1 MSERI
6 VTAEER
12 TDDKEFD
19 RSLRPRRLAEFIG
32 QAAVKANLEILITAA
47 KGRDEPI
54 EHILIAG
61 PPGLGKTTLANIVA
75 NEMGV
80 SIRTTSGPAIE
91 HQGALASILTN
102 LEDRD
107 IFFVDE
113 IHRLARPVE
122 ESLYPAM
129 EDFKFDFVSG
139 KGAGA
144 QTFRLQLPRFTVIG
158 ATTRQ
163 GMLSAPLRDRFGAVY
178 PLYFYGSEDLF
189 AIVTRSAQLLRV
201 DIDEAGGRV
210 IASRAR
216 GTPRVANRL
225 LRRVRD
231 FAQVRAQGRIDER
244 IALDALAMLEVDA
257 LGLDLIDRRILRT
270 IVEKYDGGPV
280 GLETIAVSVSEDPE
294 TVEDVYEPF
303 LMQLGFLARTPRG
316 RVATKL
322 AYDHLGLVKAA
333 SNEQPQLF

>member
-1 MSERI
+1 MTERI
-6 VTAEER
+6 VTADER
-12 TDDKEFD
+12 SEDKEFD
-19 RSLRPRRLAEFIG
+19 RSLRPRQLAEFIG
-32 QAAVKANLEILITAA
+32 QEAVKANLEILITAA
-47 KGRDEPI
+47 KGRSEPI

-163 GMLSAPLRDRFGAVY
+163 GMLSAPLRDRVRAVY
-178 PLYFYGSEDLF
+178 PLYFYGLDDLF
-189 AIVTRSAQLLRV
+189 AIVQRSAQLLKV
-201 DIDEAGGRV
+201 SIDDAGAQV

-216 GTPRVANRL
+216 GTPRVTNRL

-231 FAQVRAQGRIDER
+231 FAQVRAQGRIDQR
-244 IALDALAMLEVDA
+244 IALDALAMLEIDA
-257 LGLDLIDRRILRT
+257 LGLDVIDRRILQT
-270 IVEKYDGGPV
+270 IGEQYEGSPV
-280 GLETIAVSVSEDPE
+280 GLDTIAVSVSEDPE
-294 TVEDVYEPF
+294 TEIVSSPTGPPSYF
-303 LMQLGFLARTPRG
+303 ST
-316 RVATKL
+316 
-322 AYDHLGLVKAA
+322 
-333 SNEQPQLF
+333 

>member
-1 MSERI
+1 MTERI

-12 TDDKEFD
+12 NEDQEFD
-19 RSLRPRRLAEFIG
+19 RSLRPRRLTEFIG
-32 QAAVKANLEILITAA
+32 QEAVKANLEILITAA
-47 KGRDEPI
+47 KGRNEPI

-178 PLYFYGSEDLF
+178 PLYFYGPDDLF

-201 DIDEAGGRV
+201 DIDEAGARV

-231 FAQVRAQGRIDER
+231 FAQVRAQGRINQR

-270 IVEKYDGGPV
+270 IVEKYEGGPV

-333 SNEQPQLF
+333 SPDQPRLF

>member
-1 MSERI
+1 MTERI
-6 VTAEER
+6 ITAEER
-12 TDDKEFD
+12 NEDKEFEW
-19 RSLRPRRLAEFIG
+19 SLRPKRLAEVIG
-32 QAAVKANLEILITAA
+32 QETVQAQLEILTTAA
-47 KGRDEPI
+47 RGRNEPI

-61 PPGLGKTTLANIVA
+61 PPGLGKTTLANIMA

-80 SIRTTSGPAIE
+80 NIRTTSGPAIE

-178 PLYFYGSEDLF
+178 PLYFYGVDDLF
-189 AIVTRSAQLLRV
+189 AIVQRSAQLLKV
-201 DIDEAGGRV
+201 SIDDAGAQV

-216 GTPRVANRL
+216 GTPRVTNRL

-244 IALDALAMLEVDA
+244 IGLDALAMLEIDA
-257 LGLDLIDRRILRT
+257 LGLDGIDRRILQT
-270 IVEKYDGGPV
+270 IVEK
-280 GLETIAVSVSEDPE
+280 
-294 TVEDVYEPF
+294 
-303 LMQLGFLARTPRG
+303 
-316 RVATKL
+316 
-322 AYDHLGLVKAA
+322 
-333 SNEQPQLF
+333 NEV

>member
-1 MSERI
+1 LSERVI
-6 VTAEER
+6 AGEER
-12 TDDKEFD
+12 SEDKEFEW
-19 RSLRPRRLAEFIG
+19 SLRPRRLTEFIG
-32 QAAVKANLEILITAA
+32 QEGVKANLEILITAA
-47 KGRDEPI
+47 KGRNEPI

-61 PPGLGKTTLANIVA
+61 PPGLGKTTLANIMA

-80 SIRTTSGPAIE
+80 NIRTTSGPAIE

-107 IFFVDE
+107 VFFIDE

-178 PLYFYGSEDLF
+178 PLYFYGVEDLF
-189 AIVTRSAQLLRV
+189 AIVWRSARLLKVEVDDPGAQL
-201 DIDEAGGRV
+201 

-231 FAQVRAQGRIDER
+231 FAQVRAEGRIDEA
-244 IALDALAMLEVDA
+244 IALEALAMLEVDE
-257 LGLDLIDRRILRT
+257 LGLDAIDRRILRT
-270 IVEKYDGGPV
+270 IVEKYAGGPV

-294 TVEDVYEPF
+294 TVEDVYEPY

-322 AYDHLGLVKAA
+322 AYEHLGLVAA
-333 SNEQPQLF
+333 SSPDQPRLF

>member
-1 MSERI
+1 MTERVI
-6 VTAEER
+6 TAEER
-12 TDDKEFD
+12 NEDKEFEW
-19 RSLRPRRLAEFIG
+19 SLRPRRLAEVIG
-32 QAAVKANLEILITAA
+32 QENVKANLEILITAA
-47 KGRDEPI
+47 RGRNEPI

-61 PPGLGKTTLANIVA
+61 PPGLGKTTLANIMA

-80 SIRTTSGPAIE
+80 NIRTTSGPAIE

-107 IFFVDE
+107 IFFIDE

-178 PLYFYGSEDLF
+178 PLYFYGVDDLF
-189 AIVTRSAQLLRV
+189 AIVQRSAQLLKV
-201 DIDEAGGRV
+201 AIDDAGTQV
-210 IASRAR
+210 IASLTR
-216 GTPRVANRL
+216 GPQRVTNRL

-231 FAQVRAQGRIDER
+231 FAQVRAQGRIDKP
-244 IALDALAMLEVDA
+244 IALDALAMLEIDA
-257 LGLDLIDRRILRT
+257 LGLDVIDRRILQT
-270 IVEKYDGGPV
+270 IVEKYEGGPV
-280 GLETIAVSVSEDPE
+280 GLDTIAVSVSEDPE
-294 TVEDVYEPF
+294 PVVDDY
-303 LMQLGFLARTPRG
+303 
-316 RVATKL
+316 TKL
-322 AYDHLGLVKAA
+322 LR
-333 SNEQPQLF
+333 

>member
-1 MSERI
+1 MTER
-6 VTAEER
+6 VVESQQQTEER
-12 TDDKEFD
+12 EFEW
-19 RSLRPRRLAEFIG
+19 SLRPRRLSEFIG
-32 QAAVKANLEILITAA
+32 QAGVKANLEILIQAA
-47 KGRDEPI
+47 GARHEPI

-61 PPGLGKTTLANIVA
+61 PPGLGKTTLANIMA
-75 NEMGV
+75 NEMEV

-107 IFFVDE
+107 IFFIDE

-144 QTFRLQLPRFTVIG
+144 QSLRLQLPRFTVIG

-178 PLYFYGSEDLF
+178 PLYFYTPEDLF
-189 AIVTRSAQLLRV
+189 EIVVRSARLLKV
-201 DIDEAGGRV
+201 EIDEGGARTIAG
-210 IASRAR
+210 RAR

-231 FAQVRAQGRIDER
+231 YAQVRAKGRIDAP
-244 IALDALAMLEVDA
+244 IALDALRMLEVDD
-257 LGLDLIDRRILRT
+257 LGLDAVDRRILQT
-270 IVEKYDGGPV
+270 IIEKYEGGPV
-280 GLETIAVSVSEDPE
+280 GLETVAVSVSEDPE

-303 LMQLGFLARTPRG
+303 LMQLGFLSRTPRG
-316 RVATKL
+316 RVATRL
-322 AYDHLGLVKAA
+322 AYDHLGVIKTT
-333 SNEQPQLF
+333 EQPRLF

>member
-12 TDDKEFD
+12 SEDQEFD
-19 RSLRPRRLAEFIG
+19 RSLRPRQLTEFIG

-47 KGRDEPI
+47 KGRNEPI

-61 PPGLGKTTLANIVA
+61 PPGLGKTTLANIMA

-80 SIRTTSGPAIE
+80 NIRTTSGPAIE

-102 LEDRD
+102 LDDRD

-144 QTFRLQLPRFTVIG
+144 QPLRLQLPRFTVIG

-178 PLYFYGSEDLF
+178 ALYFYPPDELF
-189 AIVTRSAQLLRV
+189 TIIKRSAQLLRV
-201 DIDEAGGRV
+201 EIDEPGARI
-210 IASRAR
+210 IASRSR

-231 FAQVRAQGRIDER
+231 YAQVRAQGRIDEQ
-244 IALDALAMLEVDA
+244 IARDALSMLDVDE

-280 GLETIAVSVSEDPE
+280 GLDTIAVSVSEDPD
-294 TVEDVYEPF
+294 TVEDVYEPY

-322 AYDHLGLVKAA
+322 AYDHLGLVKA
-333 SNEQPQLF
+333 SSEQPRLF